1 MCNAFF
7 PQHTDTNYDL
17 NQDGKINSLDL
28 AIISQNNGKKVT
40 EDSSAEIKQADLNK
54 DGLIDKKDSDLLL
67 TAL

>member
-1 MCNAFF
+1 LTSTSTSN
-7 PQHTDTNYDL
+7 TNYDL